1 MKPVEIE
8 LLHSVSRPTVHPDG
22 SRAVVAVS
30 HPHLDSDSNVGQLW
44 MVPIDGSGARRFT
57 RGVNDF
63 SPRFSPDGR
72 VIAFLRATPGN
83 PPQLHLLDSGGGEPM
98 RITDQKLGVSEF
110 SWSEDSTRIAFVA
123 RVPEPGRYGTVDD
136 IGGGAEPGRHI
147 TGLRY
152 KSNGLGYTNDRRSQ
166 LFLVKVPSL
175 SLEPSYEPAPLPDGS
190 KPPVSHVPDALQLTH
205 GDYDVS
211 SPRFLGERAAF
222 VSARH
227 ESRDRDL
234 RNQIWAVGLDGT
246 SDPEALTPTE
256 SPIGI
261 GTFEPSSRGIHFV
274 GQDTGASGT
283 DFVAKNAALYRLND
297 SGPVQLTDPETTD
310 FADGSLT
317 VLQDS
322 VLATDRSRGTQQ
334 LVEVG
339 DGTSRRLTS
348 GDVMVLGHDAANGEI
363 VVSYATPDTFGDV
376 GVLRDG
382 ELTRLTDFSAALR
395 ETDLIMPTELLVS
408 GRDGYDIHGWVAK
421 PQTEGPHPTFL
432 LIHGGPFAD
441 YNVQVFDEVQVLV
454 EAGYA
459 VVYCNPR
466 GSAGYGQDHGL
477 AIRQAM
483 GTVDLHDVIDFLDG
497 ALDGDSTLDRERLGI
512 LGGSYGGYLTAWTIA
527 HDHRFKAAIV
537 ERGFLDPEAFVGS
550 SDIGWFFPHEYNGT
564 DKELIRSQSPQA
576 VADRVQTPTLV
587 IHSEDDLRCP
597 IGQAETY
604 YATLKLGGVDAE
616 MLVFP
621 GENHELSR
629 SGRPRH
635 RVQRF
640 EAILDWLAK
649 HV

>member
-483 GTVDLHDVIDFLDG
+483 GTVDLHDVIDFSTAPSTATRPSTGNASAYSAGRMADTSRRGRSRTTTGSRRRSWSVVFSIRRRSLVRRTSAGSFRTSTTGPTKNSSGRKARKRSPTGCRHQRSSSTQRMTCG
-497 ALDGDSTLDRERLGI
+497 A
-512 LGGSYGGYLTAWTIA
+512 
-527 HDHRFKAAIV
+527 
-537 ERGFLDPEAFVGS
+537 
-550 SDIGWFFPHEYNGT
+550 
-564 DKELIRSQSPQA
+564 
-576 VADRVQTPTLV
+576 
-587 IHSEDDLRCP
+587 
-597 IGQAETY
+597 
-604 YATLKLGGVDAE
+604 
-616 MLVFP
+616 
-621 GENHELSR
+621 R
-629 SGRPRH
+629 SGRPRPTT
-635 RVQRF
+635 RPSNSGEWMPKCSSSPVRTTS
-640 EAILDWLAK
+640 
-649 HV
+649 